1 MRSMLPEN
9 RAPILFEIRAA
20 RYKALVIFIHDYLDL
35 HRADSFPHPL
45 IFAARYQPPAFASC
59 ADSDLL
65 RICFQCSS
73 VKRQVILLEIFH
85 AAFFPAFF

>member
-9 RAPILFEIRAA
+9 RAPMLLEIRAA

-35 HRADSFPHPL
+35 HLADSFSHAP
-45 IFAARYQPPAFASC
+45 IFAARYLPPALAGC

-65 RICFQCSS
+65 RIRFQCSS
-73 VKRQVILLEIFH
+73 VQRQMILF
-85 AAFFPAFF
+85 